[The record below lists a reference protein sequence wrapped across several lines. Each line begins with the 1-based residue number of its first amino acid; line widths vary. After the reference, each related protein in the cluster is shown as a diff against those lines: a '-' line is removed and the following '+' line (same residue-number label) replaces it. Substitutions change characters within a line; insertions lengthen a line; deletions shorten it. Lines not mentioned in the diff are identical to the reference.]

1 MALRFSTDS
10 KVASSAEAIDATAAP
25 TETIDATASGDVVLP
40 EGVSLVGAD
49 FVRAGP
55 DLLVETPDGRQIV
68 IRDYFREAAAP
79 DLFDAGGA
87 RMDGTTVAGLAG
99 PIAPDQVAQAAPG
112 PTAQPIGRVDVA
124 TGTVS
129 VLRDGASFELI
140 VGDPVFQGDVIRTG
154 GDGSV
159 GIIFVDETITTL
171 GNASQIVLDE
181 LIFDPESEEGSLS
194 VTAVEGLFVV
204 VSGAIAKSAPDAMVI
219 KTPAAS
225 IGIRGTLV
233 YLKVTAEGVW
243 LSLGEE
249 AGGYVGQVIVQNDIS
264 SVSMDFTGKLVFVPG
279 WLGQAVIRDGGAVF
293 IQSDFDVPR
302 ETLEKIFEKLDI
314 ETEAGLP
321 DEVTAAALDGLIQAT
336 SVPTLVVPTDPE
348 VQAVAQGFN
357 AITFDQNQSV
367 AVDGV
372 VDFSPDSPLDSAIP
386 DTVTAPPADDAP
398 PPPPQSTVTAA
409 DDQVETDQ
417 DTAVVGNVIDGDASG
432 LGADSHDDDEPL
444 TVTKVNG
451 VALGGAIV
459 LASGALLT
467 VAADGTFTYEPNGQL
482 DFLGDG
488 ESLEETFTYT
498 VSAADGVTDT
508 ATVTVTILGLND
520 APTAITLDDDVFPEN
535 TAGFSANLVVT
546 DVDANDT
553 FTFAIEPGLNA
564 DLFQVSA
571 NGVLSLAPNVTLD
584 HEDPAF
590 PDFTRQVEVTV
601 TDSGGASLTQV
612 LTIQV
617 GNENDAPTAIAFANP
632 PDDDDPHRFV
642 FAENTAGLSANLI
655 VTDEDTND
663 TFTFA
668 IEPGLQGDLFEISP
682 DGVLS
687 LAPGVA
693 LDHEDPAF
701 PDFTR
706 QVEVTVTDS
715 GGASFSQVL
724 TIQVGNEDEPFS
736 IPGLRDD
743 DGRLIVDIP
752 IQLSPDPA
760 DFPASFQVPFVD
772 DDVFGDDQ
780 GLVPDFVFFGTVRA
794 FTMADDDIREPV
806 DVPDFIQV
814 TFRNDGSFSL
824 IDPDTALT
832 DQDLADLEDLILE
845 IEVRLSDDSGSG
857 QGPLVDPPSLA
868 DGPIDVSLTFTFDL
882 GDDNLLTAFSALS
895 PDAFGAD
902 PADAPLAADDVIEAV
917 PAFGDPDDIIAT
929 ASISYTDA
937 IDALY
942 NLLANDATADGGA
955 VTFAGF
961 DAGGLVGELVD
972 DGAGVLSYTL
982 RATDDLASLL
992 GGDGFFRDSFDY
1004 TIVDGD
1010 GRAATASVEIV
1021 IPDDA
1026 VTVGYQVSPAATDGA
1041 AAGVDAIAA

>member
-10 KVASSAEAIDATAAP
+10 KTPSP
-25 TETIDATASGDVVLP
+25 TEAIDATASGDFVLP
-40 EGVSLVGAD
+40 DGVSLVGAD

-55 DLLVETPDGRQIV
+55 DLLVETPDGRQIIV
-68 IRDYFREAAAP
+68 RDYFREAAAP

-87 RMDGTTVAGLAG
+87 RVDATTVAGLAG

-112 PTAQPIGRVDVA
+112 PAAQPIGRVDVA

-140 VGDPVFQGDVIRTG
+140 VGDPVYQGDVIRTG

-159 GIIFVDETITTL
+159 GIIFIDETITTL
-171 GNASQIVLDE
+171 GNASRIVLDE

-194 VTAVEGLFVV
+194 MTAVEGLFVV

-233 YLKVTAEGVW
+233 YLKVTTEGVW
-243 LSLGEE
+243 MSLGEE

-279 WLGQAVIRDGGAVF
+279 WVGQAVIRDGGAVF
-293 IQSDFDVPR
+293 IQSEFDVPR

-321 DEVTAAALDGLIQAT
+321 DEVPAEALDGLIQAT
-336 SVPTLVVPTDPE
+336 SEPTLVAPTDPE
-348 VQAVAQGFN
+348 FQAIAQGFN
-357 AITFDQNQSV
+357 GITFDQNQSI

-386 DTVTAPPADDAP
+386 DTVTPPPADDA
-398 PPPPQSTVTAA
+398 PPPQSTVTAA

-417 DTAVVGNVIDGDASG
+417 DTAVAGNVIDGDASG

-467 VAADGTFTYEPNGQL
+467 VAADGTFTYDPNGQL

-508 ATVTVTILGLND
+508 ATVTVTILGVND
-520 APTAITLDDDVFPEN
+520 APTAITLDTDVFPEN

-553 FTFAIEPGLNA
+553 FTFAIEPGLDA

-584 HEDPAF
+584 HEDAAF
-590 PDFTRQVEVTV
+590 SDTTRQVAVTV

-632 PDDDDPHRFV
+632 PDDNDPHRII
-642 FAENTAGLSANLI
+642 FAENAAGLSANLI
-655 VTDEDTND
+655 VTDEDAND

-668 IEPGLQGDLFEISP
+668 IEPGLDAGLFQISA

-687 LAPGVA
+687 LAPGVT

-701 PDFTR
+701 PDVTR
-706 QVEVTVTDS
+706 QVAVTVTDA

-724 TIQVGNEDEPFS
+724 TIQVGNENEPFS

-743 DGRLIVDIP
+743 DGRLIVDVP
-752 IQLSPDPA
+752 VQLSPDPA

-772 DDVFGDDQ
+772 DDALGDDP

-794 FTMADDDIREPV
+794 FTMADDDILEPV
-806 DVPDFIQV
+806 VVPDFIQV

-832 DQDLADLEDLILE
+832 DQDLADLEDL
-845 IEVRLSDDSGSG
+845 DSG
-857 QGPLVDPPSLA
+857 DR
-868 DGPIDVSLTFTFDL
+868 
-882 GDDNLLTAFSALS
+882 
-895 PDAFGAD
+895 GA
-902 PADAPLAADDVIEAV
+902 
-917 PAFGDPDDIIAT
+917 
-929 ASISYTDA
+929 
-937 IDALY
+937 
-942 NLLANDATADGGA
+942 
-955 VTFAGF
+955 
-961 DAGGLVGELVD
+961 
-972 DGAGVLSYTL
+972 
-982 RATDDLASLL
+982 
-992 GGDGFFRDSFDY
+992 
-1004 TIVDGD
+1004 
-1010 GRAATASVEIV
+1010 
-1021 IPDDA
+1021 
-1026 VTVGYQVSPAATDGA
+1026 TVGRLGPGPARRSPQPRRRADRRLPHVHLRPGR
-1041 AAGVDAIAA
+1041 

>member
-10 KVASSAEAIDATAAP
+10 KTPSP
-25 TETIDATASGDVVLP
+25 TEAIDATASGDFVLP
-40 EGVSLVGAD
+40 DGVSLVGAD

-55 DLLVETPDGRQIV
+55 DLLVETPDGRQIIV
-68 IRDYFREAAAP
+68 RDYFREAAAP

-87 RMDGTTVAGLAG
+87 RVDATTVAGLAG

-112 PTAQPIGRVDVA
+112 PAAQPIGRVDVA

-140 VGDPVFQGDVIRTG
+140 VGDPVYQGDVIRTG

-159 GIIFVDETITTL
+159 GIIFIDETITTL
-171 GNASQIVLDE
+171 GNASRIVLDE

-194 VTAVEGLFVV
+194 MTAVEGLFVV

-233 YLKVTAEGVW
+233 YLKVTTEGVW
-243 LSLGEE
+243 MSLGEE

-279 WLGQAVIRDGGAVF
+279 WVGQAVIRDGGAVF
-293 IQSDFDVPR
+293 IQSEFDVPR

-321 DEVTAAALDGLIQAT
+321 DEVPAAALDGLIQAT
-336 SVPTLVVPTDPE
+336 SEPTLVAPTDPE
-348 VQAVAQGFN
+348 FQAIAQGFN
-357 AITFDQNQSV
+357 GITFDQNQSI

-386 DTVTAPPADDAP
+386 DTVTPPPADDA
-398 PPPPQSTVTAA
+398 PPPQSTVTAA

-417 DTAVVGNVIDGDASG
+417 DTAVAGNVIDGDASG

-467 VAADGTFTYEPNGQL
+467 VAADGTFTYDPNGQL

-508 ATVTVTILGLND
+508 ATVTVTILGVND
-520 APTAITLDDDVFPEN
+520 APTAITLDTDVFPEN

-553 FTFAIEPGLNA
+553 FTFAIEPGLDA

-584 HEDPAF
+584 HEDAAF
-590 PDFTRQVEVTV
+590 SDTTRQVAVTV

-617 GNENDAPTAIAFANP
+617 GNEN
-632 PDDDDPHRFV
+632 
-642 FAENTAGLSANLI
+642 
-655 VTDEDTND
+655 
-663 TFTFA
+663 
-668 IEPGLQGDLFEISP
+668 
-682 DGVLS
+682 
-687 LAPGVA
+687 
-693 LDHEDPAF
+693 
-701 PDFTR
+701 
-706 QVEVTVTDS
+706 
-715 GGASFSQVL
+715 
-724 TIQVGNEDEPFS
+724 EPFS

-743 DGRLIVDIP
+743 DGRLIVDVP
-752 IQLSPDPA
+752 VQLSPDPA

-772 DDVFGDDQ
+772 DDALGDDP

-794 FTMADDDIREPV
+794 FTMADDDILEPV

-824 IDPDTALT
+824 IDPDTTLT
-832 DQDLADLEDLILE
+832 DQDLSDLEDLVLE
-845 IEVRLSDDSGSG
+845 IEVRLTDDSG
-857 QGPLVDPPSLA
+857 QGLLVDPPSLA
-868 DGPIDVSLTFTFDL
+868 DGPIDVTLTFTFGQD
-882 GDDNLLTAFSALS
+882 DDNVLTAFSAFS

-902 PADAPLAADDVIEAV
+902 PADAPLADDDVIEAV
-917 PAFGDPDDIIAT
+917 PAFGDPDDIVAT

-942 NLLANDATADGGA
+942 NLLANDVAADGGA
-955 VTFAGF
+955 VTFVGF
-961 DAGGLVGELVD
+961 DAGGLVGELMD

-992 GGDGFFRDSFDY
+992 SGDGFFRDSFEY

-1021 IPDDA
+1021 IADDA
-1026 VTVGYQVSPAATDGA
+1026 VTLGYQVAQAAPDGA